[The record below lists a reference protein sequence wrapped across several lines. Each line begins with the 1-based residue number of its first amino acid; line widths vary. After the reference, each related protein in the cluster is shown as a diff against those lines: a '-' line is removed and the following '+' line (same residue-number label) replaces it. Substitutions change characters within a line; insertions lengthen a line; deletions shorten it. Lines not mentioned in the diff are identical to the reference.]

1 MACTFAEAERQASA
15 GDTRARGAGGYR
27 PFEITR
33 AARLRNTFP
42 SHFASLPL
50 GDVFQVMHVK
60 NRDALGPVRPSTGAK
75 FNMRVQA
82 PGEAEEGH
90 RNRALAQLESAVC
103 NRAVFA
109 RFACMAKSS
118 TLGVRPV
125 QVASAARVCTA
136 GADHSM
142 GFCQF
147 EKCMADMGLYSGES
161 HR

>member
-1 MACTFAEAERQASA
+1 MACTFAEAERQATA

-27 PFEITR
+27 PFETTR

-82 PGEAEEGH
+82 PGEAEEG
-90 RNRALAQLESAVC
+90 LSYELLVC
-103 NRAVFA
+103 L
-109 RFACMAKSS
+109 
-118 TLGVRPV
+118 T
-125 QVASAARVCTA
+125 
-136 GADHSM
+136 
-142 GFCQF
+142 
-147 EKCMADMGLYSGES
+147 S
-161 HR
+161 HRVPEYLDGVCS